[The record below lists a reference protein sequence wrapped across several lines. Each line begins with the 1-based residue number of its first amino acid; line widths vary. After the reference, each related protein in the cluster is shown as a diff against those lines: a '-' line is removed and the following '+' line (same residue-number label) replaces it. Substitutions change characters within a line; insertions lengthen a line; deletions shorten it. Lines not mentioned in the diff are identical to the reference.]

1 MSETSLGRAMT
12 PDELEYL
19 SKAFL
24 DISAFDYKN
33 EPVFDRKYF
42 KAKYPGFTDD
52 VIDIL
57 VLFEKGIRFKEFK
70 QLLEGARSAAK
81 GARGD
86 SAIQGGRVAVRW
98 IAMQDGHLSSSGA
111 FESHGMFC

>member
-1 MSETSLGRAMT
+1 MT

-24 DISAFDYKN
+24 YISAFDYKD
-33 EPVFDRKYF
+33 ELVFDRKYL

-57 VLFEKGIRFKEFK
+57 ALFEKGIRFKEFK
-70 QLLEGARSAAK
+70 KLLKKGRAPRQKALVVIRRYKEGVSPF
-81 GARGD
+81 
-86 SAIQGGRVAVRW
+86 
-98 IAMQDGHLSSSGA
+98 DGSQCKMGT
-111 FESHGMFC
+111 F